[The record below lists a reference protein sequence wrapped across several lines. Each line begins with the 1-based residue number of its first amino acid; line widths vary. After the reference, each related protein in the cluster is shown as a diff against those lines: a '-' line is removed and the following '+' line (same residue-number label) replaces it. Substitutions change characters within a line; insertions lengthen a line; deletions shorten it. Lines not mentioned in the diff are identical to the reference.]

1 MTPADL
7 RAQGH
12 DAKAIAGFLGSE
24 GVPSG
29 GCVLDAPCGIGR
41 RAIGLAAEGF
51 HVTAVDPN
59 EIGVDAARSRIP
71 PDLRDRL
78 RFLHAARESLPG
90 LGEETFDAIVALDH
104 PIGRQGPG
112 EDVAFLA
119 RLIPHIRGDGVLV
132 LELLHRDFFATRPDG
147 FSFHVLADVEQHEF
161 RSFDPVTGI
170 LHLTWT
176 FYHREGEDLRH
187 RGDATARMRLPTPHE
202 AASLLGSSGWR
213 LAGAFGG
220 WSREPVSADRRK
232 VVLVARRVGSTA

>member
-29 GCVLDAPCGIGR
+29 GRVLDAPCGIGR

-51 HVTAVDPN
+51 HVTAVDSN

-112 EDVAFLA
+112 EDV
-119 RLIPHIRGDGVLV
+119 RGCRCAPSG
-132 LELLHRDFFATRPDG
+132 G
-147 FSFHVLADVEQHEF
+147 GGW
-161 RSFDPVTGI
+161 RSRRR
-170 LHLTWT
+170 W
-176 FYHREGEDLRH
+176 
-187 RGDATARMRLPTPHE
+187 
-202 AASLLGSSGWR
+202 GWR
-213 LAGAFGG
+213 LSSCRTPLDRYG
-220 WSREPVSADRRK
+220 W
-232 VVLVARRVGSTA
+232 RVRSGR